1 MHILWSVD
9 RSDFKNIVIE
19 CNLCFSRIVQYH
31 NSCLVMGFLFG
42 RSFAACTLGFCRQWS
57 FPVSC
62 HYCSRK
68 LPTFSSVYSK
78 QKQTVFQNTFFM
90 QGKTRWLAFATVNVK
105 AFNYCW
111 VIVSS
116 KTYLFVW
123 KCSRF
128 CLENLFQLL
137 FPNLF
142 RPPVYP

>member
-1 MHILWSVD
+1 MHILWSVE
-9 RSDFKNIVIE
+9 RSDFQNIVTD
-19 CNLCFSRIVQYH
+19 CNLCLFRIVQYH
-31 NSCLVMGFLFG
+31 NSCLVIGFVFEWI
-42 RSFAACTLGFCRQWS
+42 FATYNLGFCRQRS

-68 LPTFSSVYSK
+68 LPTFPSVYSK
-78 QKQTVFQNTFFM
+78 QKQTVIQNTFVM

-116 KTYLFVW
+116 KTYLLIW

-128 CLENLFQLL
+128 WLETLFQLL
-137 FPNLF
+137 FPNF
-142 RPPVYP
+142 IHPPVYP